1 LKLKLKQENIKINTL
16 LRKQEIQKKT
26 LDALNDKTTESPIV
40 KQKNLFQKEFKL
52 QQDFRFRTKYI
63 KNHNKKLF
71 F

>member
-1 LKLKLKQENIKINTL
+1 LKLKQENIKINTL